1 MKIPSA
7 LSPRLPFIVV
17 ALTACAW
24 LAGHCKVAH
33 AADKPN
39 VVFILADDLGW
50 TDLGCQGSKY
60 YETPNIDKLAAGGIR
75 FTSGYTCGPNC
86 QPTRAAVMSGQ
97 YGPRTGIYTVGNI
110 DRFHWQSRSLRPV
123 DNAEHVPADR
133 VLLGAA
139 IQRAGYATGMFGKW
153 HLGNDAMNH
162 PAKRGFDEALV
173 SAGQHFNFKTNP
185 PIEHE
190 KDTYLADFLTDHA
203 VDFIKRHKDKP
214 FFLYLPHFGVHSPHH
229 AKQETI
235 ARFRDKAKAGSREK
249 GGHYDPVYAAM
260 IASVDESVGRV
271 VATLEELG
279 LAKNT
284 LVIFSSD
291 NGGVG
296 GYERWGINGGSITDN
311 APLHGGKGMLYEGG
325 VRVPYIFRWPGVIPA
340 GETCDE
346 PINSVDLYP
355 TLLEVTGASSPPQQL
370 DGQSYLSVL
379 KSGGKESLDREA
391 IYWHFPGYLG
401 AGGDTWRTTPAGAIR
416 AGDWKLHEFF
426 EDGRVELY
434 NLRDDI
440 GETKN
445 LVAENPEKAAELK
458 AKLVAWRNDIG
469 APMPTKNTPADSA
482 AEQPGRKKTQNKGR
496 GMGQGKRRKAA
507 EETKTSAVDS
517 SGAFHAVA
525 CEGTYPGHLQGVC
538 TNDRGAIYWSF
549 TTVLVKT
556 GADGKVQKQ
565 IDVAS
570 HHGDLCFHEGKL
582 YVAVNLGQFNLPAGK
597 ADSWIYVYDAETLA
611 ELSRHEVQQVVHG
624 AGGIAHHAGRFWV
637 VGGLPIGSKEN
648 YVYEF
653 DEQLAFQQRHVLD
666 SGYTLMGIQTATF
679 ADGHFWFGCY
689 GSPRMLLKTDENLKL
704 VGKWQFDASLGIAPI
719 GDGKFLVA
727 GGIRHPDK
735 RYGGAVSVAVPDE
748 NLGLKIV
755 ETLPAQ

>member
-1 MKIPSA
+1 MTPPPRCLRFICALASVAILASA
-7 LSPRLPFIVV
+7 SR
-17 ALTACAW
+17 
-24 LAGHCKVAH
+24 

-60 YETPNIDKLAAGGIR
+60 YESPNIDKLAAGGMR

-86 QPTRAAVMSGQ
+86 QPTRAALMSGQ
-97 YGPRTGIYTVGNI
+97 YGPRTGIYTVGDI
-110 DRFHWQSRSLRPV
+110 DRFNWQSRSLRPV

-133 VLLGAA
+133 ELLGAA
-139 IQRAGYATGMFGKW
+139 LKRAGYATAMFGKW
-153 HLGNDAMNH
+153 HLGNDDANH
-162 PAKRGFDEALV
+162 PGKRGFDEAFV
-173 SAGQHFNFKTNP
+173 SAGRHFNFKTVP
-185 PIEHE
+185 PIDHAE
-190 KDTYLADFLTDHA
+190 DAYLADFLTDHA
-203 VDFIKRHKDKP
+203 VDFIKRHKDEP
-214 FFLYLPHFGVHSPHH
+214 FFLYLPHFGVHGPHQ
-229 AKQETI
+229 AKDEMI
-235 ARFRDKAKAGSREK
+235 ARFRGKPPAGSRDK
-249 GGHYDPVYAAM
+249 GGHYDPTYAAM

-271 VATLEELG
+271 VETLKELG
-279 LAKNT
+279 LDKNT

-325 VRVPYIFRWPGVIPA
+325 IRVPYIFSWPGVIPA
-340 GETCDE
+340 GETCDQ

-355 TLLEVTGASSPPQQL
+355 TLLEVTGASSPPQKL
-370 DGQSYLSVL
+370 DGRSYLAVL
-379 KSGGKESLDREA
+379 QSGGKQSIERDA

-416 AGDWKLHEFF
+416 SGAWKLHEFF

-434 NLRDDI
+434 NLRDDV
-440 GETKN
+440 GETKD
-445 LVAENPEKAAELK
+445 LSTEKPEKAAELK
-458 AKLVAWRNDIG
+458 AKLAAWRTDVG
-469 APMPTKNTPADSA
+469 APMPTKNAPTDATSEKPA
-482 AEQPGRKKTQNKGR
+482 RKKNKNK
-496 GMGQGKRRKAA
+496 GQGKGNRRQAA
-507 EETKTSAVDS
+507 EEAKTSAVDA
-517 SGAFHAVA
+517 GDKFHAVA

-538 TNDRGAIYWSF
+538 TNNRDAIYWSF

-556 GADGKVQKQ
+556 DSEGKVQKQ

-597 ADSWIYVYDAETLA
+597 ADSWIYVYDADTLA
-611 ELSRHEVQQVVHG
+611 ELARHEVQDVVHG
-624 AGGIAHHAGRFWV
+624 AGGIAHHAGKFWV

-648 YVYEF
+648 YVYEY

-666 SGYTLMGIQTATF
+666 SGYTFLGIQTAAF
-679 ADGHFWFGCY
+679 AEGHFWFGCY
-689 GSPRMLLKTDENLKL
+689 GSPRMLLKANENLK
-704 VGKWQFDASLGIAPI
+704 VIGKWQFDASLGIVPI
-719 GDGKFLVA
+719 SDGKFLVA

-735 RYGGAVSVAVPDE
+735 RYGGTLSVAVPDE
-748 NLGLKIV
+748 SLGLKIV
-755 ETLPAQ
+755 ETLPPQ